1 MHGSFWMLLA
11 LLGLVSWGLV
21 GVFQKASVDRI
32 GVRTAYVWAAAGF
45 MMLQVVVVPTVSWM
59 NYSPKSIFCAVLNG
73 ICNGLGILFLL
84 TAMRHG
90 GKASIV
96 ESLAA
101 LYPVFVVMLSPALLR
116 ERLSTFHLAGVG
128 CAVLAAILLSVDSP
142 APSAEGRPVS
152 SPPSH

>member
-1 MHGSFWMLLA
+1 MHGSLWMMLA

-32 GVRTAYVWAAAGF
+32 GVRTAFVWAAAGF
-45 MMLQVVVVPTVSWM
+45 MMLQIVVMPTVAWM
-59 NYSPKSIFCAVLNG
+59 SYSPKSIFCAILNG
-73 ICNGLGILFLL
+73 ICNGLGILFLMS
-84 TAMRHG
+84 AMRHG

-116 ERLSTFHLAGVG
+116 ERLSTFHLAGIA

-142 APSAEGRPVS
+142 AS
-152 SPPSH
+152 STSS